1 MGRPAP
7 SCHPN
12 CRMAGSRAPR
22 TSAGRAAARRS
33 GGERA
38 EAVPDG
44 HSRARCV
51 SAHAVDTAHRPSR
64 AGDGDRRWTTPP
76 RGMTSQA
83 CAVRVPRRVARHRL
97 FGRADFHHCGV
108 SRCAG
113 PDLPDLAA
121 SRRRRLVRGSRL
133 YSRPPRARAR
143 GDAARV
149 RAGRRRRPVRGSGA
163 APGGRCAFCRGDAD
177 PSKPARC
184 RAVAAKASGLA
195 GLAVSSGLDRRG
207 RLRQRVPLP
216 RPPAARAQEPGSPPA
231 RALQDRSARCC
242 IRACGWGISSFR
254 RSRSR
259 PFATP
264 PAGSAVAARC

>member
-1 MGRPAP
+1 MRFRACRGYGSPAVTCGRW
-7 SCHPN
+7 
-12 CRMAGSRAPR
+12 
-22 TSAGRAAARRS
+22 
-33 GGERA
+33 
-38 EAVPDG
+38 
-44 HSRARCV
+44 
-51 SAHAVDTAHRPSR
+51 RP
-64 AGDGDRRWTTPP
+64 RRWTT
-76 RGMTSQA
+76 RRHKGMTSQA

-195 GLAVSSGLDRRG
+195 GLETVSSGPGSSRTITTASSATT
-207 RLRQRVPLP
+207 
-216 RPPAARAQEPGSPPA
+216 AARCPRS
-231 RALQDRSARCC
+231 RAWIATSACFTQDRSARCC